1 MGDSPKPVTPQ
12 EYRALAQFRYG
23 LRQFLRFSEEAAKA
37 YGLTPQQHQLLLAIK
52 GFPGR
57 EWATIGELAERLQL
71 AQHSVVG
78 IVDRCQ
84 QTNLVRRHP
93 HAQDLR
99 ITEVHLTRTGEEVL
113 EKLTIAHRDELVRTR
128 EFLENLHN
136 TLDDGTSVPSGNGPS
151 DRKRR

>member
-1 MGDSPKPVTPQ
+1 MVDSPKRVTPQ

-37 YGLTPQQHQLLLAIK
+37 HGLTPQQHQLLLAIK

-57 EWATIGELAERLQL
+57 EWATIGELAVRLQL

-84 QTNLVRRHP
+84 QTNLVRRCP
-93 HAQDLR
+93 HAEDLR
-99 ITEVHLTRTGEEVL
+99 VTEVHLTRTGEEVL

-128 EFLENLHN
+128 EFLENLHT
-136 TLDDGTSVPSGNGPS
+136 TLNDASFVRSGDGSK